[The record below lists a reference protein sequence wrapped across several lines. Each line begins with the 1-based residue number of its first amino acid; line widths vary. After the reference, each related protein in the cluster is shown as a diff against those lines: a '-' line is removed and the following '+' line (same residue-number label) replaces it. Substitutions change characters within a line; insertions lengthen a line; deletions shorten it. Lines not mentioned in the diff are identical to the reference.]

1 MSNAA
6 ERQPEVVDDDFE
18 DPADQGNYEMA
29 DSDEQLA
36 RDEDDA
42 IDESNITTEGL
53 RHAKPQ
59 SSTGYQEPGEDDLP
73 EEV

>member
-1 MSNAA
+1 MSNSA

-18 DPADQGNYEMA
+18 DPDLDNNNMA

-36 RDEDDA
+36 YDDNDA
-42 IDESNITTEGL
+42 IDKSNITTQGL

-59 SSTGYQEPGEDDLP
+59 SSTGYSEPGEDDLP
-73 EEV
+73 EGA